1 MRIKL
6 QKMTNPS
13 KKDKRAGV
21 IGSTIFHMVLL
32 ILLMVLGLSS
42 MPREEEG
49 ILVDFGDGL
58 TGMGASEP
66 IRSQPAGEQNKQPTN
81 QPEPVSPP
89 LATTP
94 ETSEETVNTQDFEEA
109 PAISEE
115 EKAKQE
121 AEKKR
126 LEEERKRQE
135 EIERQKRI
143 EEEKRRQEELERQRK
158 LEEERKR
165 QEELERKAKEARN
178 KVANAFSKTDGTGT
192 SQGEAGGSGNQ
203 GAPGGEPGL
212 GTYTGTGKGKSGSG
226 FDLSGRS
233 LSGALP
239 KPEYN
244 IQEEGIVVVEIT
256 VDRNG
261 NVVGAQPILKGT
273 TTQNSY
279 LWRVAKEAAMKA
291 RFNSDPDAPA
301 YQKGTITYHF
311 SLE

>member
-1 MRIKL
+1 
-6 QKMTNPS
+6 MTDRT
-13 KKDKRAGV
+13 KKDKQAGV
-21 IGSTIFHMVLL
+21 IGTTIFHVVIL

-42 MPREEEG
+42 IPREEEG
-49 ILVDFGDGL
+49 ILVDFGDSPV
-58 TGMGASEP
+58 GMGATEP
-66 IRSQPAGEQNKQPTN
+66 IRNEPSGEQNTQPSA

-89 LATTP
+89 PATTP
-94 ETSEETVNTQDFEEA
+94 EASEESVNTQDFEEA
-109 PAISEE
+109 PSISEE

-143 EEEKRRQEELERQRK
+143 EEERQRQEELERQRR

-165 QEELERKAKEARN
+165 QEEMERKAQEARN
-178 KVANAFSKTDGTGT
+178 NVTNAFSKTDGTGS
-192 SQGEAGGSGNQ
+192 SQGETGDSGNQ
-203 GAPGGEPGL
+203 GALSGEPGA
-212 GTYTGTGKGKSGSG
+212 GNYDGSGKGNTGTG

-261 NVVGAQPILKGT
+261 NVVSAEPILRGT

-279 LWRVAKEAAMKA
+279 LWRVARQAALKA
-291 RFNSDPDAPA
+291 RFNSDSDAPA

-311 SLE
+311 DLK

>member
-1 MRIKL
+1 
-6 QKMTNPS
+6 MTNPS

-21 IGSTIFHMVLL
+21 IGSTIFHVVLL

-49 ILVDFGDGL
+49 ILVDFGDGP

-66 IRSQPAGEQNKQPTN
+66 ILSQPAGVQNKQPTS

-89 LATTP
+89 PTTSP
-94 ETSEETVNTQDFEEA
+94 EAAEETVNTQDFEEA
-109 PAISEE
+109 PSISEE

-165 QEELERKAKEARN
+165 QEELERKAQEARN
-178 KVANAFSKTDGTGT
+178 NVLNAFSKTEGTGA
-192 SQGEAGGSGNQ
+192 SQGEAGGVGNQ
-203 GAPGGEPGL
+203 GAPGGEPGV
-212 GTYTGTGKGKSGSG
+212 GTYTGTGKGKSGTG
-226 FDLSGRS
+226 YDLRGRS
-233 LSGALP
+233 LKGSLP

-244 IQEEGIVVVEIT
+244 IQEEGIVVVQIT
-256 VDRNG
+256 VDPDG
-261 NVVGAQPILKGT
+261 NVINAVPILKGT

-279 LWRVAKEAAMKA
+279 LWRVAKAAAMKA
-291 RFNSDPDAPA
+291 RFNPDPNAPA
-301 YQKGTITYHF
+301 KQVGTITYHF

>member
-1 MRIKL
+1 MEGR
-6 QKMTNPS
+6 S

-21 IGSTIFHMVLL
+21 IGSTIFHGVIL
-32 ILLMVLGLSS
+32 ILLMILGLSS

-49 ILVDFGDGL
+49 ILVDFGDSQ

-66 IRSQPAGEQNKQPTN
+66 VRNEPTGQEN
-81 QPEPVSPP
+81 TPPPVSKPEPVTPP
-89 LATTP
+89 PATTE
-94 ETSEETVNTQDFEEA
+94 ETSEEAVNTQDFEEA
-109 PAISEE
+109 PTISEE

-143 EEEKRRQEELERQRK
+143 EEERKRQEELERQRK
-158 LEEERKR
+158 LEEERRKR
-165 QEELERKAKEARN
+165 EEQERQAREARSN
-178 KVANAFSKTDGTGT
+178 VQNAFSKSDGSSS

-203 GAPGGEPGL
+203 GALGGEPNVGNYN
-212 GTYTGTGKGKSGSG
+212 GSGKGDSGTG

-233 LSGALP
+233 LSGELP

-261 NVVGAQPILKGT
+261 NVVSAEPILKGT

-279 LWRVAKEAAMKA
+279 LWRMARQAALKA
-291 RFNSDPDAPA
+291 RFNSDGDAPA

-311 SLE
+311 NLQ